1 MNLAKKFFFLFSLLS
16 SAFFLS
22 GCQDV
27 IFANIRKE
35 VKLNDGT
42 VAGSIR
48 ALIRF
53 NDGTSEYIYLANG
66 AAIYRK
72 KNTGNVADHREGG
85 WEKVCSAR
93 NIGNSD
99 YVVTLAADETYLYA
113 LTATWEENTSKG
125 QNRWNGRAIYESKDG
140 RDWKLVKN
148 IRTDPTETG
157 YDNPALYLF
166 CTNTIAKETRYA
178 YYNYGGT
185 VTPLNGADFPEN
197 ENGDDVVGNA
207 ASCAFLNGGVKF
219 APASGTYYGS
229 ASCTDEKIDGSTST
243 LYYSSGSRLYWGEN
257 VSNSN
262 KYVSAGDYIYS
273 LAVTKDY
280 ILVGTASGIEHF
292 YLNAADGSVGG
303 KREDFD
309 TNADAIM
316 SSGYEVNALLV
327 VDPSKNELDNAIYSA
342 IDFEGR
348 SQQFDHVCLWA
359 YYPSR
364 GNWNRD

>member
-53 NDGTSEYIYLANG
+53 GSGGQEYIYLANG
-66 AAIYRK
+66 AAVYRK
-72 KNTGNVADHREGG
+72 INTGNVADHREGG
-85 WEKVCSAR
+85 WVKVCSAR

-99 YVVTLAADETYLYA
+99 YVITLAADETYLYA

-125 QNRWNGRAIYESKDG
+125 QNRWNGRYIYTSTDG
-140 RDWKLVKN
+140 KNWELVEN
-148 IRTDPTETG
+148 IKTDPTETG
-157 YDNPALYLF
+157 TRNPALYLF
-166 CTNTIAKETRYA
+166 CTNTIEKGTRYA

-185 VTPLNGADFPEN
+185 VTALSKGAPEPPS
-197 ENGDDVVGNA
+197 DVNDWS
-207 ASCAFLNGGVKF
+207 SCAYYNKKVEF
-219 APASGTYYGS
+219 AATSTYYGS
-229 ASCTDEKIDGSTST
+229 ASCTNETTKGGDATIR
-243 LYYSSGSRLYWGEN
+243 YYSSGSTLHWDGA
-257 VSNSN
+257 VSGSTG
-262 KYVSAGDYIYS
+262 VGSYIYS

-280 ILVGTASGIEHF
+280 ILVGTASGIKH
-292 YLNAADGSVGG
+292 YLLNGGNVGGEEEFKTNAA
-303 KREDFD
+303 
-309 TNADAIM
+309 AIM

-327 VDPSKNELDNAIYSA
+327 VDPSEFEKLNAIYSA

>member
-1 MNLAKKFFFLFSLLS
+1 MNVAKKFFFLFSLLS

-53 NDGTSEYIYLANG
+53 GSGGQEYIYLANG
-66 AAIYRK
+66 AAVYRK

-99 YVVTLAADETYLYA
+99 YVVTLAADASNLYA

-125 QNRWNGRAIYESKDG
+125 QNRWNGRAIYASKDG
-140 RDWKLVKN
+140 KNWELVEN

-166 CTNTIAKETRYA
+166 CTNTIASANRQAFFNYA
-178 YYNYGGT
+178 GT
-185 VTPLNGADFPEN
+185 GYKLDGTTATSDTNANGAS
-197 ENGDDVVGNA
+197 
-207 ASCAFLNGGVKF
+207 SCAYLGGVKF
-219 APASGTYYGS
+219 VTASGRYGEDGS
-229 ASCTDEKIDGSTST
+229 ASCTDEGRSGETST
-243 LYYSSGSRLYWGEN
+243 LYYSRGSTLCWGTT
-257 VSNSN
+257 VSDSN
-262 KYVSAGDYIYS
+262 KTVSAESTIYS

-280 ILVGTASGIEHF
+280 ILVGTASGIKHF
-292 YLNAADGSVGG
+292 YLNADGSVGG

-316 SSGYEVNALLV
+316 SRGYEVNALLV
-327 VDPSKNELDNAIYSA
+327 VDPSKNEIDNAIYSA
-342 IDFEGR
+342 MDFEDR

-359 YYPSR
+359 YYPGR

>member
-53 NDGTSEYIYLANG
+53 GSGGQEYIYLANG
-66 AAIYRK
+66 AAVYRK
-72 KNTGNVADHREGG
+72 INTGNVADHREGG
-85 WEKVCSAR
+85 WVKVCSAR

-99 YVVTLAADETYLYA
+99 YVITLAADETYLYA

-125 QNRWNGRAIYESKDG
+125 QNRWNGRYIYTSTDG
-140 RDWKLVKN
+140 KNWELVEN
-148 IRTDPTETG
+148 IKTDPTETG
-157 YDNPALYLF
+157 TRNPALYLF
-166 CTNTIAKETRYA
+166 CTNTIEKGTRYA

-185 VTPLNGADFPEN
+185 VTALSKGAPEPPS
-197 ENGDDVVGNA
+197 DVNDWS
-207 ASCAFLNGGVKF
+207 SCAYYNKKVEF
-219 APASGTYYGS
+219 AATSTYYGS
-229 ASCTDEKIDGSTST
+229 ASCTDEGRSSETST
-243 LYYSSGSRLYWGEN
+243 LYYSRGSTLYWKKSGE
-257 VSNSN
+257 VKST
-262 KYVSAGDYIYS
+262 SAGDYIYS

-292 YLNAADGSVGG
+292 YLNADGSVGG

-327 VDPSKNELDNAIYSA
+327 VAPSKNELDNAIYSA
-342 IDFEGR
+342 MDFEGR

>member
-1 MNLAKKFFFLFSLLS
+1 MNVAKKFFFLFSLLS

-53 NDGTSEYIYLANG
+53 GSGGQEYIYLANG
-66 AAIYRK
+66 AAVYRK
-72 KNTGNVADHREGG
+72 INTGNVADHREGG
-85 WEKVCSAR
+85 WVKVCSAR

-99 YVVTLAADETYLYA
+99 YVVTLAADASNLYA

-125 QNRWNGRAIYESKDG
+125 QNRWDGRAIYVSKDG
-140 RDWKLVKN
+140 GNSWGRVSSF
-148 IRTDPTETG
+148 PTSATGTG

-166 CTNTIAKETRYA
+166 CTNTIASENRQAFFNYA
-178 YYNYGGT
+178 GKGYKLNGTT
-185 VTPLNGADFPEN
+185 VTSDANANGAS
-197 ENGDDVVGNA
+197 
-207 ASCAFLNGGVKF
+207 SCAYLNDVEF
-219 APASGTYYGS
+219 ATPSSIYYGS
-229 ASCTDEKIDGSTST
+229 ASCTDEGRSSETST
-243 LYYSSGSRLYWGEN
+243 LYYSRGSTLYWKKSGE
-257 VSNSN
+257 V
-262 KYVSAGDYIYS
+262 KTTSAGDYIYS

-280 ILVGTASGIEHF
+280 ILVGTSSGIKHF
-292 YLNAADGSVGG
+292 YLNADGSVVS
-303 KREDFD
+303 KRDDFD

-316 SSGYEVNALLV
+316 SSGYEVNTLLV
-327 VDPSKNELDNAIYSA
+327 VDPSKNEVDNAIYSA
-342 IDFEGR
+342 MDFEGR

>member
-1 MNLAKKFFFLFSLLS
+1 MNVAKKFFFLFSLLS

-53 NDGTSEYIYLANG
+53 GSGGQEYIYLANG
-66 AAIYRK
+66 AAVYRK
-72 KNTGNVADHREGG
+72 INTGNVADHREGG
-85 WEKVCSAR
+85 WVKVCSAR

-99 YVVTLAADETYLYA
+99 YVVTLAADASNLYA

-125 QNRWNGRAIYESKDG
+125 QNRWNGRYIYTSKDG
-140 RDWKLVKN
+140 GNSWGIVSSF
-148 IRTDPTETG
+148 PTSATG
-157 YDNPALYLF
+157 TGTDNPALYLF
-166 CTNTIAKETRYA
+166 CTNTIASANRQAFFNYA
-178 YYNYGGT
+178 GT
-185 VTPLNGADFPEN
+185 GYKLNGTTATPDTRA
-197 ENGDDVVGNA
+197 NGA
-207 ASCAFLNGGVKF
+207 SSCAYLNGVEF
-219 APASGTYYGS
+219 ASPYSIYYGS
-229 ASCTDEKIDGSTST
+229 ASCTDEGRSGATST
-243 LYYSSGSRLYWGEN
+243 LYYSRGSTLYWKKSGDL
-257 VSNSN
+257 
-262 KYVSAGDYIYS
+262 KTTSAGDYIYS

-280 ILVGTASGIEHF
+280 ILVGTSSGIKHF
-292 YLNAADGSVGG
+292 YLNGDGSVGG
-303 KREDFD
+303 KRDDFD

-327 VDPSKNELDNAIYSA
+327 VDPSKNEIDNAIYSA
-342 IDFEGR
+342 MDFEGR

>member
-22 GCQDV
+22 GCQQE
-27 IFANIRKE
+27 IFSNIRKE

-66 AAIYRK
+66 AAVYRK

-125 QNRWNGRAIYESKDG
+125 QNRWNRRAIYESKDG
-140 RDWKLVKN
+140 KNWKLVEN
-148 IRTDPTETG
+148 IRTDPTKTG
-157 YDNPALYLF
+157 NDNPTLYLF
-166 CTNTIAKETRYA
+166 CTNTIEKGTRYA

-185 VTPLNGADFPEN
+185 VTALGEAPEPPS
-197 ENGDDVVGNA
+197 DVNA
-207 ASCAFLNGGVKF
+207 ASCAFLSGVKF
-219 APASGTYYGS
+219 VSAYSTYGS
-229 ASCTDEKIDGSTST
+229 ASCTNETTKGGDATIR
-243 LYYSSGSRLYWGEN
+243 YYSSGSTLHWDGT
-257 VSNSN
+257 VSGSTG
-262 KYVSAGDYIYS
+262 VGSYIYS
-273 LAVTKDY
+273 LAVTADY
-280 ILVGTASGIEHF
+280 ILVGTASGIKHYRLNGGNVGGEEEF
-292 YLNAADGSVGG
+292 ETNAA
-303 KREDFD
+303 
-309 TNADAIM
+309 AIM
-316 SSGYEVNALLV
+316 SRGYEVNALLV
-327 VDPSKNELDNAIYSA
+327 VDPSEFEKLNAIYSA

>member
-16 SAFFLS
+16 AAFFLS

-66 AAIYRK
+66 AAVYRK

-99 YVVTLAADETYLYA
+99 YVITLAADEGNLYA

-125 QNRWNGRAIYESKDG
+125 QNRWNGRYIYTSTDG
-140 RDWKLVKN
+140 KN
-148 IRTDPTETG
+148 WDKVETTVEIKTDPKETG
-157 YDNPALYLF
+157 SGNDPLYLF
-166 CTNTIAKETRYA
+166 CTNTIASGNRSAYFNYA
-178 YYNYGGT
+178 GT
-185 VTPLNGADFPEN
+185 VYDLSKTTSGT
-197 ENGDDVVGNA
+197 
-207 ASCAFLNGGVKF
+207 S
-219 APASGTYYGS
+219 ASGAAVEKY
-229 ASCTDEKIDGSTST
+229 AVSCTDEKRQKTGSGTI
-243 LYYSSGSRLYWGEN
+243 LYYSNGSTLHWEGDVSGSTG
-257 VSNSN
+257 VGS
-262 KYVSAGDYIYS
+262 YIYS
-273 LAVTKDY
+273 LAVTQDY

-292 YLNAADGSVGG
+292 YLNGDGSVGG
-303 KREDFD
+303 KREEFD

-342 IDFEGR
+342 MDFEGR

>member
-42 VAGSIR
+42 VAGRIR

-53 NDGTSEYIYLANG
+53 GSGGQENIYLSNG

-125 QNRWNGRAIYESKDG
+125 QNRWNGRYIYTSKDG
-140 RDWKLVKN
+140 KN
-148 IRTDPTETG
+148 WDKVETVNIDTDPTETG

-166 CTNTIAKETRYA
+166 CTNTIEKGTRYA

-185 VTPLNGADFPEN
+185 VTALGEAPEPPS
-197 ENGDDVVGNA
+197 DVNA
-207 ASCAFLNGGVKF
+207 ASCAYVGSVKF

-342 IDFEGR
+342 MDFEGR

>member
-16 SAFFLS
+16 SASFLS

-53 NDGTSEYIYLANG
+53 NDGTGEYIYLANG

-99 YVVTLAADETYLYA
+99 YVITLAADKSNLYA

-125 QNRWNGRAIYESKDG
+125 QNRWNGRYIYTSKDG
-140 RDWKLVKN
+140 KN
-148 IRTDPTETG
+148 WNKVETENIKTDPTETG
-157 YDNPALYLF
+157 TRNPALYLF
-166 CTNTIAKETRYA
+166 CTNTIKNDNRQAFFNYA
-178 YYNYGGT
+178 GT
-185 VTPLNGADFPEN
+185 GYKLSGTTASEHPDANGAS
-197 ENGDDVVGNA
+197 
-207 ASCAFLNGGVKF
+207 SCSSSTVF
-219 APASGTYYGS
+219 AKPASTYYGS
-229 ASCTDEKIDGSTST
+229 ASCTNETNEKSATMHYYSNGRR
-243 LYYSSGSRLYWGEN
+243 LYYGAT
-257 VSNSN
+257 VSDSN
-262 KYVSAGDYIYS
+262 KYVDAKDYIYS
-273 LAVTKDY
+273 LAVTQNY
-280 ILVGTASGIEHF
+280 ILVGTASGIQHF
-292 YLNAADGSVGG
+292 RLDSTGNVGG
-303 KREDFD
+303 AEDFD

-359 YYPSR
+359 YYPGR

>member
-16 SAFFLS
+16 ATFFLS

-48 ALIRF
+48 ALFRF
-53 NDGTSEYIYLANG
+53 AGSDKVEYIYLANG
-66 AAIYRK
+66 AAVYRK

-99 YVVTLAADETYLYA
+99 YVITLAADKSNLYA

-125 QNRWNGRAIYESKDG
+125 QNRWNGRYIYTSTDG
-140 RDWKLVKN
+140 KN
-148 IRTDPTETG
+148 WNKVETENIKTDPTETG
-157 YDNPALYLF
+157 TRNPALYLF
-166 CTNTIAKETRYA
+166 CTNTIKNDNRQAFFNYAETGYKLDGTSKPNPTEMDKYA
-178 YYNYGGT
+178 S
-185 VTPLNGADFPEN
+185 
-197 ENGDDVVGNA
+197 
-207 ASCAFLNGGVKF
+207 SCAYINEPPQF
-219 APASGTYYGS
+219 ASSTSTYYGS
-229 ASCTDEKIDGSTST
+229 ASCTNETTKGGDATIR
-243 LYYSSGSRLYWGEN
+243 YYSSGSTLHWDGT
-257 VSNSN
+257 VSGSTG
-262 KYVSAGDYIYS
+262 VGSYIYS

-292 YLNAADGSVGG
+292 YLNADGSVGG